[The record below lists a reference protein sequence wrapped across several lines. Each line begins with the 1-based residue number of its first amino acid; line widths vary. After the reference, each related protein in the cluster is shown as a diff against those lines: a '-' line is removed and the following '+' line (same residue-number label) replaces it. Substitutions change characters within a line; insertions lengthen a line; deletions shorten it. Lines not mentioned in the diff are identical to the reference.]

1 MLISFKSIKFR
12 MRGQAPGMQ
21 RQQKFMP
28 TLQVSFFMKEKAF
41 FLFSYAIMM
50 VYLCPDSCKQCEAYR
65 HLPGSALKCRDYTP
79 RCIRKDYRDQ
89 CTKDVSLIMQDVGQK
104 W

>member
-1 MLISFKSIKFR
+1 

-50 VYLCPDSCKQCEAYR
+50 VYAAVELCFVFC
-65 HLPGSALKCRDYTP
+65 
-79 RCIRKDYRDQ
+79 
-89 CTKDVSLIMQDVGQK
+89 
-104 W
+104 